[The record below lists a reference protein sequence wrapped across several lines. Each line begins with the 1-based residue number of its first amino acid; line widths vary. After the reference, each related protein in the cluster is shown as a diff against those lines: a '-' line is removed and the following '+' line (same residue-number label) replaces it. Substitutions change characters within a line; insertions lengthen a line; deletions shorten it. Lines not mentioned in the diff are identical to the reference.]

1 MTDQQTRTEDDL
13 SPVARLNDLARS
25 GQLANARFVF
35 THALIA
41 TLAPAAPD
49 ALTEML
55 ARAKLQRRLIAAI
68 ADAAFNPDNDPHGE
82 HDFGIFVFENRKIY
96 WKIDVYEND
105 GTFQWG
111 ANDPGDPATSYRI
124 VTFMLPEDY

>member
-1 MTDQQTRTEDDL
+1 MTTERIRELNDSFRQKLEGGKVMLTSAVTGLPPVDL
-13 SPVARLNDLARS
+13 S
-25 GQLANARFVF
+25 Q
-35 THALIA
+35 LIA
-41 TLAPAAPD
+41 GV
-49 ALTEML
+49 
-55 ARAKLQRRLIAAI
+55 RAYKS
-68 ADAAFNPDNDPHGE
+68 FSEENDPHGE
-82 HDFGIFVFENRKIY
+82 HDFGIFVFEDRKIY